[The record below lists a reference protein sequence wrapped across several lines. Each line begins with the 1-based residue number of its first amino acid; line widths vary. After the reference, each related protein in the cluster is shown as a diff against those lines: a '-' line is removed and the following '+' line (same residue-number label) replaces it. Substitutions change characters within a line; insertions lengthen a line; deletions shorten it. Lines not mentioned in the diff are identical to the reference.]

1 VGFTVSVIVA
11 VLVKVPAVPVMVT
24 VEVPITVVAPTL
36 RVTVV
41 EAGSGLELKDAV
53 TPLGKPDAEKVTLPV
68 KPFRGETVMALE
80 PDVP

>member
-1 VGFTVSVIVA
+1 LTVRVIVA
-11 VLVKVPAVPVMVT
+11 VLLKAPEVPVMVR
-24 VEVPITVVAPTL
+24 VEVPITVVAPTP
-36 RVTVV
+36 RVNVV
-41 EAGSGLELKDAV
+41 EAGSGLELKDVV

>member
-1 VGFTVSVIVA
+1 M
-11 VLVKVPAVPVMVT
+11 LVKAPEVPVMVR
-24 VEVPITVVAPTL
+24 VEEPITVVTPTL
-36 RVTVV
+36 RVNVV